1 MFTKSVLVLGIAGSL
16 ALLPAPRAQA
26 DAGDFIGGA
35 IVGGLI
41 GHAIT
46 KDQQKRK
53 AQSQR
58 SSSSR
63 STYRNAPS
71 IPATEHGRTTQTA
84 LNYFGYEAGRVDG
97 QIGRGTRSAIER
109 YQASMG
115 YPVNGRAFD
124 GYQYDFL
131 MQAYYWG
138 INGGQAQTRL
148 TGQPLLM
155 AYRRQVTTGQPAG
168 QLAAMP
174 QPAPVTTPATTTPAA
189 TAQPTQLPNLFA
201 GSSRSVS
208 LANHCNAVMLQ
219 TSTNGGYTT
228 LASLSNADFA
238 LSEQFCLARSYAIA
252 QGEDVM
258 SKIQG
263 LTPEQVATQCAAY
276 GERLVSEIG
285 AISLKPQGDV
295 EAQMR
300 SFALSSGVPPA
311 DLAATSR
318 VCLSVGYS
326 RDNMNVALGS
336 ALLLVALGEPAY
348 GELLGH
354 HLREGFGTSE
364 RPDLANQWYK
374 ASLDAIDAGGRVVF
388 VPSDP
393 NRPHLIRAAAS
404 GHRAG
409 MTSDPAAVQKATLPA
424 FKVSE

>member
-1 MFTKSVLVLGIAGSL
+1 MFTKSILVLGVAGSL

-58 SSSSR
+58 SGSTR
-63 STYRNAPS
+63 SYRNAPS
-71 IPATEHGRTTQTA
+71 IPATEHGRSTQTA
-84 LNYFGYEAGRVDG
+84 LNYFGYDAGRVDG

-124 GYQYDFL
+124 SYQYDFL

-138 INGGQAQTRL
+138 VNGGQAQTRL

-155 AYRRQVTTGQPAG
+155 AYRRQVATGQPAG

-174 QPAPVTTPATTTPAA
+174 QPAPVTAPATATTA
-189 TAQPTQLPNLFA
+189 TTASSGQLPNLFA
-201 GSSRSVS
+201 GTSRSVS

-276 GERLVSEIG
+276 GERLGSEIG
-285 AISLKPQGDV
+285 AISLKSQGEV

-300 SFALSSGVPPA
+300 SFALSSGVPLA

-364 RPDLANQWYK
+364 RPDLASQWYTS
-374 ASLDAIDAGGRVVF
+374 SLDAIDAGAKAVF
-388 VPSDP
+388 LPGDP
-393 NRPHLIRAAAS
+393 NRPQLLRAAAS
-404 GHRAG
+404 GHGAG
-409 MTSDPAAVQKATLPA
+409 LTGDPSTIQKATLPA